1 MSVIVDAPVVPRMWR
16 GWDDPSY
23 PVGAYIA
30 NGVLIGDATGGTMQ
44 VNFPFKF
51 EAAPADGRFYNIEQI
66 SAFVAGLALSPAIS
80 GFIRV
85 ISFETL
91 GPFVIGE
98 RQYRFLIEENLPLS
112 SAGFDFP
119 PMPLFLGQSSRLTAG
134 SIAFSHLQIGTAN
147 LNLSVLSVDIQGY
160 IWEARSIL
168 SAEGGLKRPADALY
182 GI

>member
-1 MSVIVDAPVVPRMWR
+1 MSVILDAAVVPRMWR

-30 NGVLIGDATGGTMQ
+30 SSTLLGDATGGVMQ
-44 VNFPFKF
+44 INFPFKF

-66 SAFVAGLALSPAIS
+66 SAFATTSFSPPIE

-91 GPFVIGE
+91 ASAVIGE
-98 RQYRFLIEENLPLS
+98 RQYRFLIGQNLPAA

-134 SIAFSHLQIGTAN
+134 SIAFSHLQIGTFNVDLTAW
-147 LNLSVLSVDIQGY
+147 SVDIQGY
-160 IWEARSIL
+160 IWEPRSIL
-168 SAEGGLKRPADALY
+168 SDGGLKRPVDVLY
-182 GI
+182 GM

>member
-1 MSVIVDAPVVPRMWR
+1 MSVIVDAAVVPRMWR

-30 NGVLIGDATGGTMQ
+30 NGVLIGDASGGVMQ

-66 SAFVAGLALSPAIS
+66 SAFAAGPPVASLEA
-80 GFIRV
+80 FIRV

-98 RQYRFLIEENLPLS
+98 RQYHFRITQNLPLS
-112 SAGFDFP
+112 NAGVDFP
-119 PMPLFLGQSSRLTAG
+119 PMPLFLGQTSRLTAG

-147 LNLSVLSVDIQGY
+147 LNLTAWSVDIQGY
-160 IWEARSIL
+160 IWEPRSVL
-168 SAEGGLKRPADALY
+168 SEGGLKRPADNLY
-182 GI
+182 GQ